1 MFMNSIIIRVMR
13 FRVGVR
19 VIVCAASMTVPVR
32 MNDDL
37 AFAAAMHAV
46 LGTHFT

>member
-13 FRVGVR
+13 FRVW

-37 AFAAAMHAV
+37 AFAAAMREI